1 MTPPKYIIPRE
12 CLRKIDTARM
22 LRSKNSAKNMN
33 GSPSPRQ
40 YAELKIAPRAALASL
55 SAITWTAASVG
66 PMQGVQP
73 IAKIAPSKKAPT
85 KVPVGIR

>member
-12 CLRKIDTARM
+12 CRRKTATARM
-22 LRSKNSAKNMN
+22 LRSKNKARKIN
-33 GSPSPRQ
+33 GNPSPRQ
-40 YAELKIAPRAALASL
+40 YAALNNAPRAALASL
-55 SAITWTAASVG
+55 SAMTCTAASVG
-66 PMQGVQP
+66 PIHGVQP